1 MTQGGPNNSTNIF
14 AVLIYQT
21 IFSEL
26 RIGYAAAQS
35 IFLYLFLYLLRFFSV
50 NSSIVDTKSEESK

>member
-1 MTQGGPNNSTNIF
+1 MTQGGPGNSTNIF

-35 IFLYLFLYLLRFFSV
+35 IFFILVLVFITFLQRRLLNNRY
-50 NSSIVDTKSEESK
+50 ER